1 MNKIIKINLAGQAVS
16 IDEQAYDSL
25 SQYMRSLERYF
36 INTES
41 GKEILEDIE
50 ARIAELFFATL
61 RSNDFIS
68 EIHVQEAITLMGTA
82 QDMGAE
88 DNDESQ
94 DSQAYKD
101 PKRKKLF
108 RDKEDA
114 IFGGVCSGIGAYY
127 GLDTIAVRIMFI
139 LLVMLAG
146 APIVAYIILWA
157 IIPAAITAQDRYRMH
172 GDASTISD
180 IANNIREEAT
190 NVSSNLR
197 NGASKWS
204 KNIKKNSTLKRGTQT
219 LTNVIVEIL
228 TLVAKL
234 FAVFLIIMLV
244 MLCIYFPLVILS
256 SASGT
261 FSGYINGSGFS
272 ASLFLD
278 PPVLNWLYCVSL
290 ISLCLIPLGIAI
302 YTLLKFVFNWTTS
315 IHLKGFFIAWLLS
328 LVVLIGVSIY
338 AIRDSHLKFR
348 DFIEQM
354 DVDNNEDALE
364 NDAEI
369 TIGEGGV

>member
-25 SQYMRSLERYF
+25 SQYMRSLEKYF

-146 APIVAYIILWA
+146 APIVAYILLWA

-354 DVDNNEDALE
+354 DVDNNEDASE

-369 TIGEGGV
+369 INGEGGV

>member
-16 IDEQAYDSL
+16 IDEQAYNSL
-25 SQYMRSLERYF
+25 SQYMRSLEKYF

-219 LTNVIVEIL
+219 LTNGIVEIL

-328 LVVLIGVSIY
+328 MVVLIGVSIY
-338 AIRDSHLKFR
+338 AISDSHLKFR

-354 DVDNNEDALE
+354 DVDNNEDASE
-364 NDAEI
+364 NAEI
-369 TIGEGGV
+369 INGEGGV

>member
-16 IDEQAYDSL
+16 IDEQAYNSL
-25 SQYMRSLERYF
+25 SQYMRSLEKHF

-94 DSQAYKD
+94 DSQGYKD

-108 RDKEDA
+108 RDKDDA

-146 APIVAYIILWA
+146 APIVAYILLWA
-157 IIPAAITAQDRYRMH
+157 IIPAAITPQDRYRMH

-197 NGASKWS
+197 NEASKWS

-219 LTNVIVEIL
+219 LTNGIAEIL
-228 TLVAKL
+228 TVVAKL
-234 FAVFLIIMLV
+234 FAVFLIIILV

-272 ASLFLD
+272 APLFFET
-278 PPVLNWLYCVSL
+278 PVLNWLFCISL
-290 ISLCLIPLGIAI
+290 LSLCLVPLAIAI
-302 YTLLKFVFNWTTS
+302 YTLLKFVFNWTARVN
-315 IHLKGFFIAWLLS
+315 LKGFFIAWLLS
-328 LVVLIGVSIY
+328 LAVLIGVSIY
-338 AIRDSHLKFR
+338 AIRDNQLKFR
-348 DFIEQM
+348 DFIDQM
-354 DVDNNEDALE
+354 DVEHNEAAFKI
-364 NDAEI
+364 N
-369 TIGEGGV
+369 TKTTTWKEGI

>member
-25 SQYMRSLERYF
+25 SHYMRSLEKHF
-36 INTES
+36 VNTES
-41 GKEILEDIE
+41 GKEILDDIE
-50 ARIAELFFATL
+50 ARIAELFFAKL
-61 RSNDFIS
+61 RVNDFIS
-68 EIHVQEAITLMGTA
+68 ELHVQEAITLMGTA

-88 DNDESQ
+88 DHDESQ
-94 DSQAYKD
+94 DSQGYKD

-108 RDKEDA
+108 RDKDDA

-127 GLDTIAVRIMFI
+127 GLDTIAVRIIFI

-157 IIPAAITAQDRYRMH
+157 IIPAAITPQDRYRMH
-172 GDASTISD
+172 RNASTISD
-180 IANNIREEAT
+180 IANNIREEAAS
-190 NVSSNLR
+190 VSSNLR
-197 NGASKWS
+197 NEASKWS
-204 KNIKKNSTLKRGTQT
+204 ENLKNNGSLKRGTQT
-219 LTNVIVEIL
+219 LTSGVAEII
-228 TLVAKL
+228 TVVAKL
-234 FAVFLIIMLV
+234 FAVFLIILLV
-244 MLCIYFPLVILS
+244 MLSIYFPLVILS
-256 SASGT
+256 NVSGT
-261 FSGYINGSGFS
+261 MSGYINGSGFS
-272 ASLFLD
+272 TSLFLD

-328 LVVLIGVSIY
+328 LVLLIGVSIY

-369 TIGEGGV
+369 VNGEGGV

>member
-25 SQYMRSLERYF
+25 SQYMRSLEKYF

-315 IHLKGFFIAWLLS
+315 IHLKGFFIAWLS
-328 LVVLIGVSIY
+328 SKII
-338 AIRDSHLKFR
+338 
-348 DFIEQM
+348 
-354 DVDNNEDALE
+354 
-364 NDAEI
+364 
-369 TIGEGGV
+369 

>member
-16 IDEQAYDSL
+16 IDEQAYESL
-25 SQYMRSLERYF
+25 SQYMRSLEKHF
-36 INTES
+36 VNTES

-197 NGASKWS
+197 NEASKWS

-219 LTNVIVEIL
+219 LTNGIVEIL

-272 ASLFLD
+272 APLFFET
-278 PPVLNWLYCVSL
+278 PVLNWLFCISL
-290 ISLCLIPLGIAI
+290 LSLCLVPMAIAI
-302 YTLLKFVFNWTTS
+302 YTLLKFVFNWTARVN
-315 IHLKGFFIAWLLS
+315 LKGFFIAWLLS
-328 LVVLIGVSIY
+328 LAVLIGVSIY
-338 AIRDSHLKFR
+338 AIRDNQLKFR
-348 DFIEQM
+348 DFIDQM
-354 DVDNNEDALE
+354 DVEHNEAAFKID
-364 NDAEI
+364 
-369 TIGEGGV
+369 TKTTTWKEGI

>member
-25 SQYMRSLERYF
+25 SQYMRSLEKYF

-61 RSNDFIS
+61 RSNDFIG

-94 DSQAYKD
+94 DSQGYKD

-108 RDKEDA
+108 RDKDDA

-146 APIVAYIILWA
+146 APIVAYIILWS

-219 LTNVIVEIL
+219 LTNGIAEIL
-228 TLVAKL
+228 TVVVKL
-234 FAVFLIIMLV
+234 FAVFLIIILV

-328 LVVLIGVSIY
+328 LVVFIGVSIY

-354 DVDNNEDALE
+354 DVDNNEDASE

-369 TIGEGGV
+369 INGEGGV

>member
-16 IDEQAYDSL
+16 IDEQAYNSL
-25 SQYMRSLERYF
+25 SQYMRSLEKYF

-61 RSNDFIS
+61 RSNDFIG

-88 DNDESQ
+88 DNDEHQ
-94 DSQAYKD
+94 DSQGYKD

-108 RDKEDA
+108 RDKDDA

-127 GLDTIAVRIMFI
+127 GLDAIAVRIMFI

-157 IIPAAITAQDRYRMH
+157 IIPAAITPQDRYRMH

-180 IANNIREEAT
+180 IANNIREEAAS
-190 NVSSNLR
+190 VSSNLR
-197 NGASKWS
+197 NEAYKWS
-204 KNIKKNSTLKRGTQT
+204 ENLKNNGSLKRGTQT
-219 LTNVIVEIL
+219 LTSGVAEII
-228 TLVAKL
+228 TVVAKL

-302 YTLLKFVFNWTTS
+302 YTLLKFVFNWTARVN
-315 IHLKGFFIAWLLS
+315 LKGFFIAWLLS
-328 LVVLIGVSIY
+328 LAVLIGVSIY
-338 AIRDSHLKFR
+338 AIRDNQLKFR
-348 DFIEQM
+348 DFIDQM
-354 DVDNNEDALE
+354 DVEHNEAAFKIDTKTTTWKAG
-364 NDAEI
+364 I
-369 TIGEGGV
+369 

>member
-16 IDEQAYDSL
+16 IDEQAYNSL
-25 SQYMRSLERYF
+25 SQYMRSLEKHF

-94 DSQAYKD
+94 DSQGYKD

-108 RDKEDA
+108 RDKDDA

-146 APIVAYIILWA
+146 APIVAYILLWA
-157 IIPAAITAQDRYRMH
+157 IIPAAITPQDRYRMH

-197 NGASKWS
+197 NEASKWS

-219 LTNVIVEIL
+219 LTNGIAEIL

-272 ASLFLD
+272 APLFFET
-278 PPVLNWLYCVSL
+278 PVLNWLFCISL
-290 ISLCLIPLGIAI
+290 LSLCLVPLAIAI
-302 YTLLKFVFNWTTS
+302 YTLLKFVFNWTARVN
-315 IHLKGFFIAWLLS
+315 LKGFFIAWLLS
-328 LVVLIGVSIY
+328 LAVLIGVSIY
-338 AIRDSHLKFR
+338 AIRDNQLKFR
-348 DFIEQM
+348 DFIDQM
-354 DVDNNEDALE
+354 DVEHNEAAFKID
-364 NDAEI
+364 
-369 TIGEGGV
+369 TKTTTWKEGI

>member
-25 SQYMRSLERYF
+25 SQYMRSLEKYF

-146 APIVAYIILWA
+146 APIVAYITLWA

-204 KNIKKNSTLKRGTQT
+204 KNIKKNSTLKRRTQT
-219 LTNVIVEIL
+219 LTNGIVEIL

-272 ASLFLD
+272 APLFFET
-278 PPVLNWLYCVSL
+278 PVLNWLFCISL
-290 ISLCLIPLGIAI
+290 LSLCLVPMAIAI
-302 YTLLKFVFNWTTS
+302 YTLLKFVFNWTARVN
-315 IHLKGFFIAWLLS
+315 LKGFFIAWLLS
-328 LVVLIGVSIY
+328 LAVLIGVSIY
-338 AIRDSHLKFR
+338 AIRDNQLKFR
-348 DFIEQM
+348 DFIDQM
-354 DVDNNEDALE
+354 DVEHNEAAFKID
-364 NDAEI
+364 
-369 TIGEGGV
+369 TKTTTWKEGI

>member
-25 SQYMRSLERYF
+25 SQYMRSLEKYF

-219 LTNVIVEIL
+219 LTNGIVEIL

-256 SASGT
+256 SVSGT

-302 YTLLKFVFNWTTS
+302 YTLLKFVFNWTARVN
-315 IHLKGFFIAWLLS
+315 LKGFFRAWLLS
-328 LVVLIGVSIY
+328 LAVLIGVSIY
-338 AIRDSHLKFR
+338 AIRDNQLKFR
-348 DFIEQM
+348 DFIDQM
-354 DVDNNEDALE
+354 DVEHNEAAFKID
-364 NDAEI
+364 
-369 TIGEGGV
+369 TKTTTWKEGI

>member
-25 SQYMRSLERYF
+25 SQYMRSLEKYF

-94 DSQAYKD
+94 DSQGYKD

-354 DVDNNEDALE
+354 DVDNNEDASE

-369 TIGEGGV
+369 INGEGGV

>member
-354 DVDNNEDALE
+354 DVDNNEDASE

-369 TIGEGGV
+369 INGEGGV

>member
-16 IDEQAYDSL
+16 IDEQAYNSL
-25 SQYMRSLERYF
+25 SQYMRSLEKYF

-88 DNDESQ
+88 DNDEHQ
-94 DSQAYKD
+94 DSQGYKY

-108 RDKEDA
+108 RDKDDA

-127 GLDTIAVRIMFI
+127 GLDAIAVRIMFI

-157 IIPAAITAQDRYRMH
+157 IIPAAITPQDRYRMH

-180 IANNIREEAT
+180 IANNIREEAAS
-190 NVSSNLR
+190 VSSNLR
-197 NGASKWS
+197 NEAYKWS
-204 KNIKKNSTLKRGTQT
+204 ENLKNNGSLKRGTQT
-219 LTNVIVEIL
+219 LTSGVAEII
-228 TLVAKL
+228 TVVAKL

-302 YTLLKFVFNWTTS
+302 YTLLKFVFNWTARVN
-315 IHLKGFFIAWLLS
+315 LKGFFIAWLLS
-328 LVVLIGVSIY
+328 LAVLIGVSIY
-338 AIRDSHLKFR
+338 AIRDNQLKFR
-348 DFIEQM
+348 DFIDQM
-354 DVDNNEDALE
+354 DVEHNEAAFKIDTKTTTWKAG
-364 NDAEI
+364 I
-369 TIGEGGV
+369 

>member
-219 LTNVIVEIL
+219 LTNGIVEIL

-348 DFIEQM
+348 DFIEQI
-354 DVDNNEDALE
+354 DVDNNEDASE

-369 TIGEGGV
+369 INGEGGV

>member
-25 SQYMRSLERYF
+25 SHYMRSLEKHF
-36 INTES
+36 VNTES
-41 GKEILEDIE
+41 GKEILDDIE
-50 ARIAELFFATL
+50 ARIAELFFAKL
-61 RSNDFIS
+61 RVNDFIS
-68 EIHVQEAITLMGTA
+68 EVHVQEAITLMGTA

-88 DNDESQ
+88 DHDESQ
-94 DSQAYKD
+94 DSQGYKD

-108 RDKEDA
+108 RDKDDA

-127 GLDTIAVRIMFI
+127 GLDTIAVRIIFI

-157 IIPAAITAQDRYRMH
+157 IIPAAITPQDRYRMH

-180 IANNIREEAT
+180 IANNIREEAAS
-190 NVSSNLR
+190 VSSNLR
-197 NGASKWS
+197 NEAYKWS
-204 KNIKKNSTLKRGTQT
+204 ENLKNNGSLKRGTQT
-219 LTNVIVEIL
+219 LTSGVAEII
-228 TLVAKL
+228 TVVAKL

-302 YTLLKFVFNWTTS
+302 YTLLKFVFNWTARVN
-315 IHLKGFFIAWLLS
+315 LKGFFIAWLLS
-328 LVVLIGVSIY
+328 LAVLIGVSIY
-338 AIRDSHLKFR
+338 AIRDNQLKFR
-348 DFIEQM
+348 DFIDQM
-354 DVDNNEDALE
+354 DVEHNEAAFKIDTKTTTWKAG
-364 NDAEI
+364 I
-369 TIGEGGV
+369 

>member
-25 SQYMRSLERYF
+25 SQYMRSLEKYF

-219 LTNVIVEIL
+219 LTNGIVEIL

-354 DVDNNEDALE
+354 DVDNNEDASE

-369 TIGEGGV
+369 INGEGGV

>member
-16 IDEQAYDSL
+16 IDEQAYNSL
-25 SQYMRSLERYF
+25 SQYMRSLEKYF

-197 NGASKWS
+197 NEASKWS
-204 KNIKKNSTLKRGTQT
+204 KNIKKNST
-219 LTNVIVEIL
+219 
-228 TLVAKL
+228 
-234 FAVFLIIMLV
+234 
-244 MLCIYFPLVILS
+244 
-256 SASGT
+256 
-261 FSGYINGSGFS
+261 
-272 ASLFLD
+272 
-278 PPVLNWLYCVSL
+278 
-290 ISLCLIPLGIAI
+290 
-302 YTLLKFVFNWTTS
+302 
-315 IHLKGFFIAWLLS
+315 
-328 LVVLIGVSIY
+328 
-338 AIRDSHLKFR
+338 
-348 DFIEQM
+348 
-354 DVDNNEDALE
+354 
-364 NDAEI
+364 
-369 TIGEGGV
+369 

>member
-25 SQYMRSLERYF
+25 SQYMRSLEKYF

>member
-25 SQYMRSLERYF
+25 SQYMRSLEKYF

-354 DVDNNEDALE
+354 DVDNNEDASE

-369 TIGEGGV
+369 INGEGGV

>member
-25 SQYMRSLERYF
+25 SQYMRSLEKYF

-61 RSNDFIS
+61 RSNDFIG

-219 LTNVIVEIL
+219 LTNGIVEIL

-328 LVVLIGVSIY
+328 LVVFIGVSIY

-354 DVDNNEDALE
+354 DVDNNEDASE

-369 TIGEGGV
+369 INGEGGV

>member
-25 SQYMRSLERYF
+25 SQYMRSLEKYF

-219 LTNVIVEIL
+219 LTNGIVEIL

-256 SASGT
+256 SVSGT

-302 YTLLKFVFNWTTS
+302 YTLLKFVFNWTARVN
-315 IHLKGFFIAWLLS
+315 LKGFFRAWLLS
-328 LVVLIGVSIY
+328 LAVLIGVTIY
-338 AIRDSHLKFR
+338 AIRDNQLKFR
-348 DFIEQM
+348 DFIDQM
-354 DVDNNEDALE
+354 DVEHNEAAFKID
-364 NDAEI
+364 
-369 TIGEGGV
+369 TKTTTWKEGI

>member
-25 SQYMRSLERYF
+25 SQYMRSLEKYF

-94 DSQAYKD
+94 DSQGYKD

-219 LTNVIVEIL
+219 LTNGIVEIL

-354 DVDNNEDALE
+354 DVDNNEDASE

-369 TIGEGGV
+369 INGEGGV

>member
-25 SQYMRSLERYF
+25 SHYMRSLEKHF
-36 INTES
+36 VNTES
-41 GKEILEDIE
+41 GKEILDDIE
-50 ARIAELFFATL
+50 ARIAELFFAKL
-61 RSNDFIS
+61 RVNDFIS

-88 DNDESQ
+88 DHDESQ
-94 DSQAYKD
+94 DSQGYKD

-108 RDKEDA
+108 RDKDDA

-127 GLDTIAVRIMFI
+127 GIDTIAVRIMFI

-157 IIPAAITAQDRYRMH
+157 IIPAAITPQDRYRMH

-180 IANNIREEAT
+180 IANNIREEAAS
-190 NVSSNLR
+190 VSSNLR
-197 NGASKWS
+197 NEASKWS
-204 KNIKKNSTLKRGTQT
+204 ENLKKNGSLKRGTQT
-219 LTNVIVEIL
+219 LTSGVAEII
-228 TLVAKL
+228 TVVAKL
-234 FAVFLIIMLV
+234 FAVFLIILLV
-244 MLCIYFPLVILS
+244 MLSIYFPLVILS
-256 SASGT
+256 NVSGT
-261 FSGYINGSGFS
+261 MSGYINGSGFS

-315 IHLKGFFIAWLLS
+315 IHLKGFFMAWLLS
-328 LVVLIGVSIY
+328 LAVLIGVSIY

-369 TIGEGGV
+369 INGEGGV